1 MARKFWIS
9 TMARKFWISTV
20 TRKASCETLA
30 VFLNASW
37 IFLRFACVWIHW
49 WWVGM
54 MIYTTSIKNYQRNF
68 TRSKTSRIRSA
79 VVSLCLL
86 CSLYSKASVVQK
98 SFHQS
103 SHINSNRT
111 TLVISFVIWFTI
123 HSLAL
128 TLHSYSQTEIK
139 LVLDFNIQFPAL
151 SLTTDSVRPL
161 FWRVC
166 QLFPGRKQTT
176 CAPTIRACVH
186 MITARIICLLRIE
199 VGVRPRLLP
208 RAVFDYNSLWNFLW
222 DSYVYEFEAKCNT
235 SFASGGLSHFQ
246 VEKKRSASALINKR
260 RIRFRSVATRS
271 MEGHCPPRNHFAP
284 PGFPRW

>member
-1 MARKFWIS
+1 
-9 TMARKFWISTV
+9 
-20 TRKASCETLA
+20 
-30 VFLNASW
+30 
-37 IFLRFACVWIHW
+37 
-49 WWVGM
+49 

-68 TRSKTSRIRSA
+68 ARSKTSRIRSA

-186 MITARIICLLRIE
+186 MITAREISLLRIE
-199 VGVRPRLLP
+199 VGVKLRLSPRTF
-208 RAVFDYNSLWNFLW
+208 FDS
-222 DSYVYEFEAKCNT
+222 NT
-235 SFASGGLSHFQ
+235 GCRTFCDIIMIISSIQ
-246 VEKKRSASALINKR
+246 VMQYFVCWR
-260 RIRFRSVATRS
+260 RIFTQFQDEEEKISVGNQQTKHMWKTKFKRWIHSLLCWSVARS
-271 MEGHCPPRNHFAP
+271 CFSTANLSNCKKTSQRKITPYPTMWEI
-284 PGFPRW
+284 